1 MNSPL
6 AVWSVRSVE
15 HTQYGIQR
23 YSHLASTDKSVF
35 SKENRY
41 MSLEVDVSLCSL
53 AARSHL
59 HTKWCVVMSC
69 ITSVMPKQD

>member
-15 HTQYGIQR
+15 HTQCSVQKC
-23 YSHLASTDKSVF
+23 SHLASTDKRVF
-35 SKENRY
+35 SKENWF
-41 MSLEVDVSLCSL
+41 MSLEVDVTLCSL

-59 HTKWCVVMSC
+59 HSKCWVVMSC
-69 ITSVMPKQD
+69 ITSVMPKQG